1 MRRAKPVQLDLFEPD
16 PPPASRPAR
25 REERQQQL
33 FRRLSRLLDGRLS
46 SLSLTDNRRT
56 ILTVKPLQPPRRL
69 SLAPAPLELRLHRSF
84 LEAPDEA
91 LQAVAVFVS
100 SRRGTPSSKQA
111 LAKIR
116 EHFSRYCRTAAP
128 RSARRTV
135 LRPAG
140 VAFDLRELR
149 DQLIGEYFAPEIQ
162 PEITWGK
169 AGSGGRKRGS
179 RGGRGGRS
187 GRTSIQL
194 GSYSYEDNLIRL
206 HRALDHPRVPR
217 YVLEAVIF
225 HELLH
230 AALPPVVRNGR
241 RYVHTP
247 EFREREKQF
256 RQLERAEKWIE
267 RNLSD
272 LLRSRGPELLKS
284 RVVASWG

>member
-1 MRRAKPVQLDLFEPD
+1 MSRAKPVQLDLFELAPEE
-16 PPPASRPAR
+16 PPASQPAD
-25 REERQQQL
+25 RETRQQRL
-33 FRRLSRLLDGRLS
+33 FRRLSGMLGGRLS
-46 SLSLTDNRRT
+46 ALSLTDNRRT
-56 ILTVKPLQPPRRL
+56 ILTVKPLQPVRRI
-69 SLAPAPLELRLHRSF
+69 SVAPVPLELRLHRSF

-100 SRRGTPSSKQA
+100 SRRGTPASKQA

-128 RSARRTV
+128 RAARRTV
-135 LRPAG
+135 LRPVG
-140 VAFDLRELR
+140 VTFDLRELR
-149 DQLIGEYFAPEIQ
+149 DQLIGEYFAPGIR

-169 AGSGGRKRGS
+169 AAAAKPKR
-179 RGGRGGRS
+179 RRS
-187 GRTSIQL
+187 GRASIQL

-256 RQLERAEKWIE
+256 RQLGRAERWIE
-267 RNLSD
+267 RHLPD
-272 LLRSRGPELLKS
+272 LLKSRGADPLKS
-284 RVVASWG
+284 RVVASWD